1 MEWAAEVILAIFS
14 AISLWLGFYV
24 KRLVFSIDKLGY
36 DVKDLTHTI
45 ARINTEV
52 EVAKWRIDALEREHS
67 KKEQ

>member
-1 MEWAAEVILAIFS
+1 MEWASEILLAMFS

-24 KRLVFSIDKLGY
+24 KRLVGSIDKLGE
-36 DVKDLTHTI
+36 DVKELSLTI

-52 EVAKWRIDALEREHS
+52 EVAKWRIDTLERENI